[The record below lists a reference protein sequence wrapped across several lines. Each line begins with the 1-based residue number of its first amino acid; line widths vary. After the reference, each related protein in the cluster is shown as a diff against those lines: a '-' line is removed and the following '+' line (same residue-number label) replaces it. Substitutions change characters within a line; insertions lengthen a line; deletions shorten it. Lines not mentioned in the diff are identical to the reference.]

1 MKATNENLTLLNT
14 LFTTAL
20 VVSNIVTVKL
30 LPTGCHLFGTEVVLP
45 GAAICYACTF
55 LFTDVIGEIWGRKE
69 ASKSVIYGVVCQLF
83 ASALLTDQLTT
94 WRLLMKLNFEMQ
106 AMRGC
111 WLALDEEEQMRI
123 CYQQPLAGL
132 TPATFSALMLA
143 FIQQAREM
151 RLLLPEIV
159 AA

>member
-1 MKATNENLTLLNT
+1 MQQQNLQRLLDDFGRRQGISLTIDNGVCAMQDEQGQEAVILELPAGSDTLL
-14 LFTTAL
+14 L
-20 VVSNIVTVKL
+20 
-30 LPTGCHLFGTEVVLP
+30 H
-45 GAAICYACTF
+45 
-55 LFTDVIGEIWGRKE
+55 
-69 ASKSVIYGVVCQLF
+69 CQLF

>member
-1 MKATNENLTLLNT
+1 MMMQQQSLQRLLDDFGRRQGISLTVDNGVCAMQDEQGQEAVILELPAGSDTLL
-14 LFTTAL
+14 L
-20 VVSNIVTVKL
+20 
-30 LPTGCHLFGTEVVLP
+30 H
-45 GAAICYACTF
+45 
-55 LFTDVIGEIWGRKE
+55 
-69 ASKSVIYGVVCQLF
+69 CQLF

-151 RLLLPEIV
+151 RLLLPEIM

>member
-1 MKATNENLTLLNT
+1 MQQQHLQRLLDDFGRRQGISLTIDNGVCAMQDEQGQEAVILELPAGSDTLL
-14 LFTTAL
+14 L
-20 VVSNIVTVKL
+20 
-30 LPTGCHLFGTEVVLP
+30 H
-45 GAAICYACTF
+45 
-55 LFTDVIGEIWGRKE
+55 
-69 ASKSVIYGVVCQLF
+69 CQLF

-111 WLALDEEEQMRI
+111 WLALDEEEQVRL
-123 CYQQPLAGL
+123 CYQQPLAAL

-143 FIQQAREM
+143 FMQQAREA
-151 RLLLPEIV
+151 RALLPEIV

>member
-1 MKATNENLTLLNT
+1 MQQQHLQRLLDDFGRRQGISLTVDNGVCAMQDEQGQEAVILELPAGSDTLL
-14 LFTTAL
+14 L
-20 VVSNIVTVKL
+20 
-30 LPTGCHLFGTEVVLP
+30 H
-45 GAAICYACTF
+45 
-55 LFTDVIGEIWGRKE
+55 
-69 ASKSVIYGVVCQLF
+69 CQLF

>member
-1 MKATNENLTLLNT
+1 MMQQQNLQRLLDDFGRRQGISLTIDNGVCAMQDEQGQEAVILELPAGSDTLL
-14 LFTTAL
+14 L
-20 VVSNIVTVKL
+20 
-30 LPTGCHLFGTEVVLP
+30 H
-45 GAAICYACTF
+45 
-55 LFTDVIGEIWGRKE
+55 
-69 ASKSVIYGVVCQLF
+69 CQLF

>member
-1 MKATNENLTLLNT
+1 MMMQQQNLQRLLDDFGRRQGISLTIDNGVCAMQDEQGQEAVILELPAGSDTLL
-14 LFTTAL
+14 L
-20 VVSNIVTVKL
+20 
-30 LPTGCHLFGTEVVLP
+30 H
-45 GAAICYACTF
+45 
-55 LFTDVIGEIWGRKE
+55 
-69 ASKSVIYGVVCQLF
+69 CQLF

>member
-1 MKATNENLTLLNT
+1 MMQQQNLQRLLDDFGRRQGISLTIDNGVCAMQDEQGQEAVILELPAGSDTLL
-14 LFTTAL
+14 L
-20 VVSNIVTVKL
+20 
-30 LPTGCHLFGTEVVLP
+30 H
-45 GAAICYACTF
+45 
-55 LFTDVIGEIWGRKE
+55 
-69 ASKSVIYGVVCQLF
+69 CQLF

-159 AA
+159 GA

>member
-1 MKATNENLTLLNT
+1 MQQQNLQRLLDDFGRRQGISLTIDNGVCAMQDEQGKEAVILELPAGSDTLL
-14 LFTTAL
+14 L
-20 VVSNIVTVKL
+20 
-30 LPTGCHLFGTEVVLP
+30 H
-45 GAAICYACTF
+45 
-55 LFTDVIGEIWGRKE
+55 
-69 ASKSVIYGVVCQLF
+69 CQLF

>member
-1 MKATNENLTLLNT
+1 MMQQQHLQQLLDDFGRRQGISLTIDNGVCAMQDEQGQEAVILELPAGSDTLL
-14 LFTTAL
+14 L
-20 VVSNIVTVKL
+20 
-30 LPTGCHLFGTEVVLP
+30 H
-45 GAAICYACTF
+45 
-55 LFTDVIGEIWGRKE
+55 
-69 ASKSVIYGVVCQLF
+69 CQLF

>member
-1 MKATNENLTLLNT
+1 MMQQQHLQRLLDDFGRRQGISLTIDNGVCAMQDEQGQEAVILELPAGSDTLL
-14 LFTTAL
+14 L
-20 VVSNIVTVKL
+20 
-30 LPTGCHLFGTEVVLP
+30 H
-45 GAAICYACTF
+45 
-55 LFTDVIGEIWGRKE
+55 
-69 ASKSVIYGVVCQLF
+69 CQLF

>member
-1 MKATNENLTLLNT
+1 MQQQHLQRLLDDFGRRQGISLTIDNGVCAMQDEQGQEAVILELPAGSDTLL
-14 LFTTAL
+14 L
-20 VVSNIVTVKL
+20 
-30 LPTGCHLFGTEVVLP
+30 H
-45 GAAICYACTF
+45 
-55 LFTDVIGEIWGRKE
+55 
-69 ASKSVIYGVVCQLF
+69 CQLF

>member
-1 MKATNENLTLLNT
+1 MMQQQHLQRLLDDFGRRQGISLTIDNGVCAMQDEQGQEAVILELPAGSDTLL
-14 LFTTAL
+14 L
-20 VVSNIVTVKL
+20 
-30 LPTGCHLFGTEVVLP
+30 H
-45 GAAICYACTF
+45 
-55 LFTDVIGEIWGRKE
+55 
-69 ASKSVIYGVVCQLF
+69 CQLF

-159 AA
+159 GA

>member
-1 MKATNENLTLLNT
+1 MMQQQHLQRLLDDFGRRQGISLTVDNGVCAMQDEQGQEAVILELPAGSDTLL
-14 LFTTAL
+14 L
-20 VVSNIVTVKL
+20 
-30 LPTGCHLFGTEVVLP
+30 H
-45 GAAICYACTF
+45 
-55 LFTDVIGEIWGRKE
+55 
-69 ASKSVIYGVVCQLF
+69 CQLF